1 MKMSTI
7 LLLEKLQKLD
17 FVFGPDYALVAHIHD
32 EMQLECRAD
41 LAEEIGKIAVKSIE
55 DSGQLFNL
63 KCPLTGEY
71 RVGRNWAE
79 TH

>member
-17 FVFGPDYALVAHIHD
+17 FVFGTDYALVAHIHD
-32 EMQLECRAD
+32 EMQIEAKTAIAD
-41 LAEEIGKIAVKSIE
+41 VVGKTAVLGIRKAGL
-55 DSGQLFNL
+55 DFGFR
-63 KCPLTGEY
+63 CPLDGEY
-71 RVGRNWAE
+71 RIGFNWAE